1 MKAWNNKE
9 EFEEIFS
16 DIKDALYADDFFK
29 LTGIDDV
36 PTYLKYLRKRLL
48 DADEMDML
56 SKHLQSAL
64 MDYRKNEVTT
74 TLDALSDK
82 GLVRMVVR
90 DDGKLGYELT
100 DNGKSIGEEIAR
112 HRMGLHNDVPQE
124 PKYHYDYAVFR
135 CETLQG
141 GFRFVDHGDN
151 FEYIIIP
158 AGKKHSG
165 EEYVQYYHTI
175 YTDYHDVGPN
185 GEYKLIDETQLN
197 NFLNP
202 NN

>member
-1 MKAWNNKE
+1 MKAWDNE
-9 EFEEIFS
+9 SEFEEIFK
-16 DIKDALYADDFFK
+16 DIKDALYADDFFGM
-29 LTGIDDV
+29 LGIDDV
-36 PTYLKYLRKRLL
+36 PKYLEYLKTRLR

-56 SKHLQSAL
+56 SIHLQKAL
-64 MDYRKNEVTT
+64 MDYRKNEVTV

-100 DNGKSIGEEIAR
+100 DDGKSIGEEIAK
-112 HRMGLHNDVPQE
+112 HRMGIHDDVPVE
-124 PKYHYDYAVFR
+124 PPYHYDYAMFK
-135 CETLQG
+135 CEPLDG
-141 GFRFVDHGDN
+141 GFRFVDHGEN

-158 AGKKHSG
+158 AGKKHNG
-165 EEYVQYYHTI
+165 EEQVQFYHTI
-175 YTDYHDVGPN
+175 FMDYHDVGPN
-185 GEYKLIDETQLN
+185 GEYELIDETQLN